1 MSVSLISRRRLIV
14 LAAAWAASPVRAA
27 DVTAIQARQAR
38 AVVQAQLDAFADD
51 DGPRAFDL
59 ANAMVRQRFGSPE
72 RFMAMIRRSYPVL
85 HRPSSVAFL
94 KPEWEEDGMLLQPV
108 QLSDVQGRG
117 WLASFHLESQTQ
129 GKGKAK
135 GNWLIAGCEVVPS
148 EGSFT

>member
-1 MSVSLISRRRLIV
+1 MSVSSLSRRDLIV

-27 DVTAIQARQAR
+27 EVTAIQARQAR
-38 AVVQAQLDAFADD
+38 AVVQAQLDAFADE
-51 DGPRAFDL
+51 DGPKAFDL
-59 ANAMVRQRFGSPE
+59 ANAMVRQRFRTAE

-85 HRPSSVAFL
+85 YRPSSVAFL
-94 KPEWEEDGMLLQPV
+94 KPEWEDDGMLLQPV
-108 QLSDVQGRG
+108 QLSDAEGRG

-135 GNWLIAGCEVVPS
+135 GNWLIAGCEVVPN